1 MPRAQLR
8 AAPNTA
14 APRSKR
20 LRGSESDAL
29 RKIRALYM
37 VVYNDEQ
44 SLIPLAIELFHAV
57 GAILEGTPMRH
68 IDLRLINKDAVLR
81 ELKDTGVE
89 QS

>member
-1 MPRAQLR
+1 
-8 AAPNTA
+8 
-14 APRSKR
+14 
-20 LRGSESDAL
+20 
-29 RKIRALYM
+29 M